1 MTDLRMKR
9 LLTLAG
15 RPADHKRFYSQYCEL
30 MYAGYVGWVIGWAY
44 LTPKGE
50 EKLKELNNVCKIY
63 APRKVW

>member
-30 MYAGYVGWVIGWAY
+30 IGKGYVGWVIGFAY
-44 LTPKGE
+44 LTTEGK
-50 EKLKELNNVCKIY
+50 EKLKELNNATNY
-63 APRKVW
+63 N